1 MTSSP
6 MRDLSRR
13 ERQLMSALY
22 AHGPATVTE
31 ILEHIPDPP
40 SYSAVRAT
48 LRVLEDKGFVTHAA
62 EGRRYLYRPTVAPE
76 KARRAALTEL
86 VRTYFDGSAEQAA
99 VALLRMS
106 DGGESQAE
114 IERLAAVVERARREG
129 R

>member
-1 MTSSP
+1 MVRAF

-22 AHGPATVTE
+22 AHGAATVNE
-31 ILEHIPDPP
+31 ILERIPDPP

-48 LRVLEDKGFVTHAA
+48 LRVLEEKGFVTHEV

-76 KARRAALTEL
+76 KARTAALTEL
-86 VRTYFDGSAEQAA
+86 VRTYFAGSAEQAA

-106 DGGESQAE
+106 DAGASRTAL
-114 IERLAAVVERARREG
+114 ERLTAMVERARREG